1 LAGHPGDVALYRR
14 LGDAVGGPDVVG
26 DRLSTGAASRP
37 LKKTVAPS
45 RAKALAM
52 APPAPKIT
60 ALLFSSSILVLLRSG
75 SLLVPTAGPSGPS
88 LV

>member
-1 LAGHPGDVALYRR
+1 
-14 LGDAVGGPDVVG
+14 
-26 DRLSTGAASRP
+26 
-37 LKKTVAPS
+37 VAPS